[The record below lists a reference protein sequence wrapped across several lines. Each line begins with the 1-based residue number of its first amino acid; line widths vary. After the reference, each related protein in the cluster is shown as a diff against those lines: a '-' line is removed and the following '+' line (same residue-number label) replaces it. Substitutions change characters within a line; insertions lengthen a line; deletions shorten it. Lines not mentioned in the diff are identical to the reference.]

1 MRTTASALGY
11 TIIAA
16 GLATCLP
23 LPAYAAGD
31 TTGSA
36 SSSNAG
42 STSDTSTTI
51 ADSGPATPALDAP
64 SGGLLARSGIDGGM
78 TDLREHLLAA
88 YGVPEAKTAGP
99 AWRFTPSLGAAVT
112 YTDNAGLSDTGQ
124 SGNADEYFDLT
135 PGIIIR
141 HDDQPIEVDLSYM
154 PTAHIYVQNGNY
166 SQVQQNFDGH
176 ALATVWPGWVYFDV
190 RGSASQQSVFGS
202 TAASSQ
208 QNQGPGN
215 RQTTTTGS
223 ISPYIAH
230 GFGDAGMLQAGY
242 GYIISDTGNPS
253 YANTYQPFPGA
264 PPGLYA
270 SSTLTTQRGFASF
283 TTGEGLGRVQNRVNL
298 DSNFYSGTITLNN
311 AERITLSDEA
321 SYAINRYIA
330 AVGQVGYENL
340 SYPNIGYSYR
350 GPTGSG
356 GATFTPNVTSTLTLQ
371 YRYVDGKGGVFAQ
384 GSWQVSPRIRV
395 FGGYSEGI
403 SSSQQDAQNS
413 LLSADA
419 TTTGAG
425 ANRLVAGPLLN
436 SASSAGADQQIN
448 AVKRLDMSASWLL
461 DRDVFTVSV
470 NHEDRAPVGN
480 AVVGQPVP
488 LLSVSINAS
497 AGWQH
502 DLRENLSLAVS
513 ANYNT
518 SQSGFAGGGSLDTV
532 SVSVGLTRPLS
543 PTLTASLRYDGRMT
557 LNSTQGYAVAANAND
572 TQNSVSLQ
580 VVKRF

>member
-1 MRTTASALGY
+1 MRKTASALGY
-11 TIIAA
+11 AVIAA

-31 TTGSA
+31 TTGST
-36 SSSNAG
+36 SNAG
-42 STSDTSTTI
+42 DSSTAT
-51 ADSGPATPALDAP
+51 AESGPATPALDAP
-64 SGGLLARSGIDGGM
+64 SGGLLARSGIDGGI
-78 TDLREHLLAA
+78 TDLRDHLLAA
-88 YGVPEAKTAGP
+88 YGVPEAKTPGP
-99 AWRFTPSLGAAVT
+99 AWRFTPSLKAGVT
-112 YTDNAGLSDTGQ
+112 YTDNAGLSNTGQ
-124 SGNADEYFDLT
+124 SGAADAFFDLT
-135 PGIIIR
+135 PGIIVR
-141 HDDQPIEVDLSYM
+141 HDEQPVEVDLSYR
-154 PTAHIYVQNGNY
+154 PTAHIYVQSGNY
-166 SQVQQNFDGH
+166 SQVEQNFDGH

-190 RGSASQQSVFGS
+190 RGTASQQSVFGS

-230 GFGDAGMLQAGY
+230 GFGDSGVLQAGY

-311 AERITLSDEA
+311 AERITVSDEA

-356 GATFTPNVTSTLTLQ
+356 GATFTPNVTSKLTLQ

-419 TTTGAG
+419 TTTGAS
-425 ANRLVAGPLLN
+425 ANRLVAGPLLD

-461 DRDVFTVSV
+461 DRDVLTLSL

-480 AVVGQPVP
+480 AMAGQPLALP
-488 LLSVSINAS
+488 SVSINAS

-502 DLRENLSLAVS
+502 DLRENLSLAVA

-518 SQSGFAGGGSLDTV
+518 SQSGFAGGGTLDTV
-532 SVSVGLTRPLS
+532 SVSLGLTRVLNATLS
-543 PTLTASLRYDGRMT
+543 ASLRYEGRMT
-557 LNSTQGYAVAANAND
+557 LNSSQGFAVATNASD
-572 TQNSVSLQ
+572 TQNSVSLLVTKQ
-580 VVKRF
+580 F